1 MSVCDE
7 LLMEF
12 REELKTTRRVLD
24 RVPGDKLNWKPHEK
38 SMCLGALALHIAG
51 IPGAIAG
58 MVAGESFDLLKADF
72 TPRVP
77 KSTDEICA
85 ALDQSAIQAENAFK
99 SATEETAYAQ
109 WRLMKGDT
117 VMMALP
123 RVVAW
128 RTLLLNHWY
137 HHRGQLSVYLRLL
150 DVPVP
155 SVYGP
160 TADEKVFG

>member
-12 REELKTTRRVLD
+12 REELKTTMRVLD
-24 RVPGDKLNWKPHEK
+24 RVPADKLTWKPHEK

-51 IPGAIAG
+51 IPGFIAS
-58 MVAGESFDLLKADF
+58 MVAGDSFDVLKADF
-72 TPRVP
+72 TPPLP
-77 KSTDEICA
+77 KSTEEICA
-85 ALDQSAIQAENAFK
+85 ALDQSAIQAEKTFQ
-99 SATEETAYAQ
+99 SASEETAYAQ
-109 WRLMKGDT
+109 WRLMRGDT
-117 VMMALP
+117 VLMAVP